1 MRFLLMVAGT
11 LGVSQ
16 AVATSIVNY
25 ILTADT
31 IVTII
36 LFVTALISGGVDA
49 ILVIGW
55 RAFVQT
61 VKMKVKKEGKRA
73 AVLW

>member
-1 MRFLLMVAGT
+1 MVAGT
-11 LGVSQ
+11 LGVSK
-16 AVATSIVNY
+16 AVATSIVNFT
-25 ILTADT
+25 LTADT

-36 LFVTALISGGVDA
+36 LFVTALISGGIDA

-55 RAFVQT
+55 RVFVQT